1 MTWSDKLQEFQAVL
15 YANII
20 DYVNENGDND
30 YIRFDKEKDEIY
42 FLVGG
47 DWVSEYAVDIFDVVD
62 IADEFGISYPYKD

>member
-1 MTWSDKLQEFQAVL
+1 MNWSDKLQEFQAEL

-20 DYVNENGDND
+20 DYINKNGDND

-42 FLVGG
+42 FLVSG

-62 IADEFGISYPYKD
+62 IADEFGIRYPYED